1 RPDRLD
7 AVAEGDLTVV
17 HHPAE
22 RRYELMLDGG
32 HAGELIYRDRGGN
45 VVAFLHTEVDPT
57 LERRGLGTALV
68 TGALDDARQ
77 RGLHV
82 VPLCPFVAA
91 FVRRH
96 PEYADL
102 VVEDSARRD

>member
-1 RPDRLD
+1 M
-7 AVAEGDLTVV
+7 AEGDLTVV
-17 HHPAE
+17 HRPAE
-22 RRYELMLDGG
+22 RRYELLLDGE

-45 VVAFLHTEVDPT
+45 VVAFLHTEVDPS

-68 TGALDDARQ
+68 TGALDDARD

-82 VPLCPFVAA
+82 VALCPFVAA
-91 FVRRH
+91 FVRRN

-102 VVEDSARRD
+102 MVEDPARRD